1 MEVKFFAS
9 VKFVCIKREFNI
21 KKVYLMY
28 SGFKEHCYR
37 MRGTAVA
44 QWLRRCA
51 TNWKVAGSIPLGVI
65 GIFH

>member
-37 MRGTAVA
+37 MVAVTATT
-44 QWLRRCA
+44 LSSC
-51 TNWKVAGSIPLGVI
+51 S
-65 GIFH
+65 